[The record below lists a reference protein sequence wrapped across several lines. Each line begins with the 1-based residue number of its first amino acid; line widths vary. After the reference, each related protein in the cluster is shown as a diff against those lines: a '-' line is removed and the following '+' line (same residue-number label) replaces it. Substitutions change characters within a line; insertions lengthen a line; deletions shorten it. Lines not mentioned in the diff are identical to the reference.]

1 MPMQSHTPA
10 GYAMPLQ
17 SGLDTTLSDY
27 DAVWD
32 YYDHAMVVTSV
43 DNEEVRSLHRYATP
57 IGFPESGGTETKVSS
72 VFPLHPVT
80 AQCEGDYV
88 QVPKCGN
95 WLIDSGASNHYTA
108 MRHIL
113 SEFHSTPDITIQTG
127 SGFVVGQ
134 GIGNVTIHSSLG
146 VRKIH
151 DVIWVPMLAGK
162 SSLLSIPQLTR
173 KGCLVT
179 MVGLNAAIYSD
190 SSERILLLE
199 GIFRGKGYFIKMG
212 FCDQTMHL
220 AKLVSRQLSPVRSI
234 LVPTLMLDE
243 FSFTGRPS
251 STSICELAMM
261 AGVED
266 TQPLEVWHLRLGHL
280 NQSAIQQLTTRA
292 SGMTIG
298 PARPQTVSMNCEAC
312 LRGSQH
318 KNISH
323 ARGPPAKKRLEH
335 VWADVKGPLLDRDI
349 YGFRYFVVFLDEF
362 TRYTFELPMVDRG
375 QLCNAYKLFEA
386 RAERVSGCSVLHLH
400 ADGEFIGDDLRLHL
414 RNRGIELYLT
424 QPYAPQMNGLAERV
438 IRTVIEHA
446 SAMLWAAGLPI
457 GFWSSAVKCAVFLA
471 NRSPHSALQDNITP
485 FEAWFG
491 YQPNLGFLRV
501 FGCRAIAHIPDELR
515 RKITWTSKSSPNCI
529 FIGYSDTENLFE
541 LWDVDKSVVLRKRD
555 VVFWEHELG
564 HPRLTSPLPHGVS
577 ILLAVASE
585 LVQAVAPLQDVSRP
599 IQSSAPSVPMPLL
612 PRTGRQSIESLP
624 TQPTIQQRAQSGTLQ
639 FVAEPLPPDIATK
652 VANIRPASS
661 QPRTFQFVNSSAHD
675 LRYMDASLPVD
686 DIAAYLAVDGVAA
699 SFSVE
704 DVTSHYLHFIDA
716 LDDQY
721 METYS
726 KDEWLE
732 PLDTAMGIALGEF
745 SPTEAYQ
752 IPSLSESIKPLYVP
766 HIDRDLPQTY
776 KQAMSHPRREMWK
789 AAMDRELDALKRAGT
804 WDIVDLPKGRR
815 AFPNRWVFAYIRGPK
830 VADYQGQLWKEKQGS
845 LTRDQLE
852 QLAIISKSPDAVM
865 GKARLVARGDLQK
878 EGLDYAQTYAP
889 VVKFVSLRI
898 ILTWAAR
905 NRLKTRHW
913 DIVSAFLHGDIDMVV
928 YMQQPQGFSDGS
940 NQVCLLKK
948 AIYGLHQSARQF
960 YIKLDSVLG
969 DIGYVRLGA
978 DWAIWMNRDTGA
990 IIAAHVDDMT
1000 ACGSDEQLEEAKHKI
1015 GLVLGVKDLGDITRY
1030 LNITC
1035 TYDADAAQ
1043 FYLSQPDYI
1052 ERLLEEYGMQQSY
1065 DVSTPALDSE
1075 RERWESKDLPLLDDR
1090 NKKRYQALVGS
1101 LLYLMHA
1108 TRPDIAYTIIRLS
1121 QYSAY
1126 PRSPHWDGLKRVL
1139 RYLKGTKDA
1148 VLALGGGGA
1157 MNNLLV
1163 GYFDAAHADT
1173 VSRRSTCG
1181 YLFLWDGSPI
1191 SWCSRV
1197 QRTVALST
1205 TEAEFMAGTE
1215 ATKEAVWIMALLEQ
1229 LCNKPVTCTLRGD
1242 NQGSLAL
1249 AANPV
1254 YH

>member
-1 MPMQSHTPA
+1 MLVKKHRRDLSNPEPH
-10 GYAMPLQ
+10 LQ
-17 SGLDTTLSDY
+17 
-27 DAVWD
+27 
-32 YYDHAMVVTSV
+32 
-43 DNEEVRSLHRYATP
+43 
-57 IGFPESGGTETKVSS
+57 
-72 VFPLHPVT
+72 
-80 AQCEGDYV
+80 GDYV
-88 QVPKCGN
+88 QVPKCGA

-113 SEFHSTPDITIQTG
+113 SEFHHTPDITIQTG
-127 SGFVVGQ
+127 SGFVVGK
-134 GIGNVTIHSSLG
+134 GIGNITIHYSLG
-146 VRKIH
+146 IRKIH

-179 MVGLNAAIYSD
+179 MAGSNATIYSD
-190 SSERILLLE
+190 TSERILLLE

-212 FCDQTMHL
+212 LRDQTMHL
-220 AKLVSRQLSPVRSI
+220 AKLISRHISPAGSI
-234 LVPTLMLDE
+234 LVPTPMLAE
-243 FSFTGRPS
+243 FR
-251 STSICELAMM
+251 ELAMM

-292 SGMTIG
+292 SGMPIG

-323 ARGPPAKKRLEH
+323 ARGPPATKRLEH

-349 YGFRYFVVFLDEF
+349 YGFRYFVVLLDEF
-362 TRYTFELPMVDRG
+362 TRYTVELPLVDRG

-414 RNRGIELYLT
+414 RNRGIELCLT

-438 IRTVIEHA
+438 IQTIIEHA
-446 SAMLWAAGLPI
+446 STMLCAAGLAI
-457 GFWSSAVKCAVFLA
+457 GFWSSAIKCAVFLA
-471 NRSPHSALQDNITP
+471 NRSPHSALPGDITP

-491 YQPNLGFLRV
+491 CPPNLGFLRV
-501 FGCRAIAHIPDELR
+501 FGCRAMAHVPDEFR
-515 RKITWTSKSSPNCI
+515 RKVNWTSKSSPNCI

-564 HPRLTSPLPHGVS
+564 HPKLTSPLPHGVS
-577 ILLAVASE
+577 ILPAVASE
-585 LVQAVAPLQDVSRP
+585 LVQAIADTPLQDVSRP

-624 TQPTIQQRAQSGTLQ
+624 TEPTIRQRAKSGSLQ
-639 FVAEPLPPDIATK
+639 FITETLPSDIATK
-652 VANIRPASS
+652 VANIRPAS
-661 QPRTFQFVNSSAHD
+661 QPRTFQFVNSSIHD

-686 DIAAYLAVDGVAA
+686 DIVT

-704 DVTSHYLHFIDA
+704 DLTSHYLHFIDTF
-716 LDDQY
+716 DDQY

-726 KDEWLE
+726 QQEWME
-732 PLDTAMGIALGEF
+732 PLNNAMGIALGEF
-745 SPTEAYQ
+745 SSTEAYK
-752 IPSLSESIKPLYVP
+752 IPSSMESIKPLYVP
-766 HIDRDLPQTY
+766 HIDRDLPPTY
-776 KQAMSHPRREMWK
+776 KQAMSHPRRDMWK

-804 WDIVDLPKGRR
+804 WDIVDLPKGCR

-830 VADYQGQLWKEKQGS
+830 VADSQEQLWREQQGGS
-845 LTRDQLE
+845 LTASQVE
-852 QLAIISKSPDAVM
+852 QLAVMSKTADAVM

-940 NQVCLLKK
+940 NRVCLLKK

-978 DWAIWMNRDTGA
+978 DWAIWVNRDTGA

-1000 ACGSDEQLEEAKHKI
+1000 ACGTEKQLEEAKQKI

-1035 TYDADAAQ
+1035 TYDDDAADAH

-1065 DVSTPALDSE
+1065 DVSTPALESD
-1075 RERWESKDLPLLDDR
+1075 RERWESKHRQLLPQTRFLESFLEYVHSF
-1090 NKKRYQALVGS
+1090 RYQAL
-1101 LLYLMHA
+1101 
-1108 TRPDIAYTIIRLS
+1108 RPTFT
-1121 QYSAY
+1121 
-1126 PRSPHWDGLKRVL
+1126 G
-1139 RYLKGTKDA
+1139 
-1148 VLALGGGGA
+1148 
-1157 MNNLLV
+1157 
-1163 GYFDAAHADT
+1163 
-1173 VSRRSTCG
+1173 
-1181 YLFLWDGSPI
+1181 
-1191 SWCSRV
+1191 
-1197 QRTVALST
+1197 
-1205 TEAEFMAGTE
+1205 
-1215 ATKEAVWIMALLEQ
+1215 
-1229 LCNKPVTCTLRGD
+1229 PVFLRGSS
-1242 NQGSLAL
+1242 GVLG
-1249 AANPV
+1249 
-1254 YH
+1254 